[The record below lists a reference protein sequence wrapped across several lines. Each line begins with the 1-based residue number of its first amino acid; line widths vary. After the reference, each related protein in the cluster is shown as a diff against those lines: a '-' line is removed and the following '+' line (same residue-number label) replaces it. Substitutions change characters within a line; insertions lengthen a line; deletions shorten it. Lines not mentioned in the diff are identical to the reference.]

1 MPFHSV
7 HQRFAALAVSSFIAL
22 PAFGQA
28 DPEPKDGKVTIKMTL
43 HPTASPVP
51 LSKLSLYPDYSEL
64 IPGTRVQGLLK
75 VFMEQ
80 DNFFRMVGNEE
91 WQKTIDL
98 PLAEFPSNA
107 REKYSVGSGIAYDT
121 KYTRFLGYLDKGAR
135 FKTIEW
141 NEYFDIRHDG
151 FNWLLPEVQKIRALA
166 MVARMRMRAEVKAGE
181 FAKAAITVK
190 TMMGMAQALEQHPCL
205 IGHLVGVAIAMQAVH
220 GLEEMIQQPGCPNL
234 FWALSD
240 MPQPLLSL
248 RMAVG
253 GERLFVQSQFHEYL
267 RTDRVLSNKEINT
280 FLEDINEM
288 LKLEDQ
294 RGGVVDGLFKSAKLR
309 FALLAADTERMAK
322 ARKRMI
328 DEGSPADIVKAMPD
342 LQVAIL
348 DDFRL
353 YEIRRDDFF
362 KAYHMPYSIAA
373 PILKKSEEQ
382 IGDAKRKGEI
392 MGPAFLPAVWKV
404 KTAQARIDQRIALL
418 RVAEAIRLYAHENGG
433 KLPGSLV
440 EIPLPLPVDQY
451 TGKPFEYEV
460 KDGVATVHGS
470 NALKMERDFRHYEIT
485 IKK

>member
-1 MPFHSV
+1 MPVSTIR
-7 HQRFAALAVSSFIAL
+7 QCLAALAIASTAPL

-28 DPEPKDGKVTIKMTL
+28 DPEPKGGKVTIKMTM
-43 HPTASPVP
+43 HPAAAPVP
-51 LSKLSLYPDYSEL
+51 LSKISLYPDYSEL
-64 IPGTRVQGLLK
+64 IPGNRVQGLLK

-80 DNFFRMVGNEE
+80 DNFFRTVGNEE
-91 WQKTIDL
+91 WQKAIDL
-98 PLAEFPSNA
+98 PLSEFPSNA

-141 NEYFDIRHDG
+141 NEYFEIRHDG
-151 FNWLLPEVQKIRALA
+151 FYWLLPEVQKIRSLA

-181 FAKAAITVK
+181 FDKAAITVR

-205 IGHLVGVAIAMQAVH
+205 IGHLVGVAIAMQAVQ

-253 GERLFVQSQFHEYL
+253 GERMFVSAQYRDYL
-267 RTDRVLSNKEINT
+267 RTDRALSDKEVNAFLDEIN
-280 FLEDINEM
+280 DI

-294 RGGVVDGLFKSAKLR
+294 RGGIVDGLFKNAKLR
-309 FALLAADTERMAK
+309 YALVAADLDRIAK
-322 ARKRMI
+322 ARKRLA
-328 DEGSPADIVKAMPD
+328 DEGSPADVVKAMPD

-353 YEIRRDDFF
+353 YEIHRDEFF
-362 KAYHMPYSIAA
+362 KAYNMPYTIAA
-373 PILKKSEEQ
+373 PVLAKSDEEIKK
-382 IGDAKRKGEI
+382 AKSRGEI
-392 MGPAFLPAVWKV
+392 MGPALLPAVWKV
-404 KTAQARIDQRIALL
+404 KTAQARLDQRIALL

-433 KLPGSLV
+433 KLPGSLA
-440 EIPLPLPVDQY
+440 EIPLPLPLDMY
-451 TGKPFEYEV
+451 TGKPFEYAV

-470 NALKMERDFRHYEIT
+470 NALKMDRDFRHYEIT